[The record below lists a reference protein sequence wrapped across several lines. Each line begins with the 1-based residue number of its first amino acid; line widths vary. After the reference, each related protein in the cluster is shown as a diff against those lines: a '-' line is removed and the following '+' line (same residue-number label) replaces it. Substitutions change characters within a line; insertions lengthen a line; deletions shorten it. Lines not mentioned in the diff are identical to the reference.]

1 VIHEVGRPASALR
14 TNKGSVARDRRG
26 GPAGRLEGG
35 SSGGAN
41 REVLRK
47 IGLPGEFGVFL
58 FRNKG
63 P

>member
-1 VIHEVGRPASALR
+1 MIHEVGRPASALR

-26 GPAGRLEGG
+26 GPAGRLEG
-35 SSGGAN
+35 AN

-58 FRNKG
+58 FGNKG